1 VGVIAS
7 LYKLFR
13 ALNDCQNLHII
24 AAVVTGEDASAK
36 LPCMTRDT
44 RQKNARSVERIAA
57 QDGGALFGLLKQ
69 ARLHQKLDQLLKSEL
84 DSQMAEHCQVACV
97 RNGRLLIFTPTPVWR
112 TRLVL
117 LSSGL
122 LSRLRNKGYP
132 GLTGIDVKVSPLLS
146 DVDEIKKPKTLSPAA
161 KKSLSRFAAACP
173 DETLQAI
180 AKRMAETE

>member
-1 VGVIAS
+1 MGVIAS
-7 LYKLFR
+7 LYKFFR
-13 ALNDCQNLHII
+13 GLNDRRNLNIF

-36 LPCMTRDT
+36 LPGMTRDT

-84 DSQMAEHCQVACV
+84 DSKMAEHCQVACV
-97 RNGRLLIFTPTPVWR
+97 RNGRLLIFPPTPVWR

-132 GLTGIDVKVSPLLS
+132 GLTGIDVKVSPLINNV
-146 DVDEIKKPKTLSPAA
+146 DVVKKPKNLTSAA
-161 KKSLSRFAAACP
+161 KLSLSRFADACP